1 MESLVLD
8 GTLLNYAGNDENEL
22 LKRSKTLE
30 KYELT
35 STKMSELEA
44 RLGYNSASGGF
55 DRLSPEVN
63 YQIKKARLSKE
74 YVLAAYKTKQDMVS
88 VVSDFAFD
96 KGLNPTGSNGLSTG
110 FSMLDAFTSSKSSL
124 DSAGIDRLT
133 HASEQYASKTGQNR
147 EVYLASLDVES
158 QAFIEALTSRGL
170 GKLEPSDG
178 EKKFND
184 LWDGELTS
192 RNKREYAAHTWMET
206 NKQFGH
212 TVGEFGEMFIRFG
225 AFNQARRE
233 AYSSS
238 EDVRETYSGLDDPL
252 AIAQMM
258 AMSAGGKVD
267 PSMVGNLFNSLANAA
282 RNQTGNQNPT
292 MAEIY
297 RSIGVGKGLNETDA
311 DTTMKDIL
319 LNSTDEVQAHLLGVA
334 RTMSIGQ
341 QAASIQDYVNSSQQ
355 NYVPTMS
362 AEILQAHYE
371 SLGSKDDPKFTS
383 EEAEILAKQAM
394 VQSYSVASTSSPAF
408 NPRQPR
414 PNKIGKVLGSLGT
427 DSDVKAQGFLFPLLG
442 LVGAALST
450 GDLTPE
456 AFQMAAG
463 TALQNLSYVRWSNL
477 EKNFTGTAA
486 NVMAGTAFK
495 MRLALQESEGD
506 AGQAIKIAVSR
517 ELTMAGVA
525 TAVNTLAPKHI
536 DRWLG
541 GGETLDFDKY
551 QSGRN
556 LLTSTLSAVASTVIG
571 MAINNNVVNRMVS
584 PDASYV
590 SKELAAVNRQNLKA
604 FNTNQEES
612 EEDRTVEG
620 VDGEL
625 VYKQLHTWTNDT
637 DYQLGMDISESINF
651 AFNTE
656 PNTVYEFQLPA

>member
-1 MESLVLD
+1 
-8 GTLLNYAGNDENEL
+8 
-22 LKRSKTLE
+22 
-30 KYELT
+30 
-35 STKMSELEA
+35 MS
-44 RLGYNSASGGF
+44 Y
-55 DRLSPEVN
+55 
-63 YQIKKARLSKE
+63 
-74 YVLAAYKTKQDMVS
+74 
-88 VVSDFAFD
+88 
-96 KGLNPTGSNGLSTG
+96 
-110 FSMLDAFTSSKSSL
+110 
-124 DSAGIDRLT
+124 
-133 HASEQYASKTGQNR
+133 
-147 EVYLASLDVES
+147 
-158 QAFIEALTSRGL
+158 
-170 GKLEPSDG
+170 
-178 EKKFND
+178 
-184 LWDGELTS
+184 
-192 RNKREYAAHTWMET
+192 
-206 NKQFGH
+206 
-212 TVGEFGEMFIRFG
+212 
-225 AFNQARRE
+225 
-233 AYSSS
+233 
-238 EDVRETYSGLDDPL
+238 
-252 AIAQMM
+252 
-258 AMSAGGKVD
+258 
-267 PSMVGNLFNSLANAA
+267 
-282 RNQTGNQNPT
+282 
-292 MAEIY
+292 
-297 RSIGVGKGLNETDA
+297 
-311 DTTMKDIL
+311 
-319 LNSTDEVQAHLLGVA
+319 
-334 RTMSIGQ
+334 
-341 QAASIQDYVNSSQQ
+341 
-355 NYVPTMS
+355 
-362 AEILQAHYE
+362 EILQAHYE